1 MNERRNTVTALDRSE
16 NRQSF
21 IIYLDLISPMF
32 CQVPNGLFCKKFVL
46 VCCLVIWSLQ
56 VCWCCWW
63 AERGWR
69 ELSSGVVQTAQA
81 PQTWPCPKIDGRKGR
96 VQWLH
101 WGRGE
106 GEEGQLLLL
115 SYADTQYSEE
125 TTDKY
130 CERLRLFMMSG
141 YRQQAQHSYLLEDFG
156 DLLMGNLSNIKLSFR
171 GGERRVK
178 YLVATL

>member
-1 MNERRNTVTALDRSE
+1 MTALR
-16 NRQSF
+16 
-21 IIYLDLISPMF
+21 
-32 CQVPNGLFCKKFVL
+32 V
-46 VCCLVIWSLQ
+46 
-56 VCWCCWW
+56 
-63 AERGWR
+63 R
-69 ELSSGVVQTAQA
+69 E
-81 PQTWPCPKIDGRKGR
+81 
-96 VQWLH
+96 
-101 WGRGE
+101 GE
-106 GEEGQLLLL
+106 GVGQFLLL
-115 SYADTQYSEE
+115 SYADTRYSEE